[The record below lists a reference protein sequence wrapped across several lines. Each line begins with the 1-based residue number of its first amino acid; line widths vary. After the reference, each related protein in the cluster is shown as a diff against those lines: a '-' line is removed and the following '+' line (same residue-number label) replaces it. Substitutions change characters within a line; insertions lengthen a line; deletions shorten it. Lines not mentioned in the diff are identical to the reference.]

1 MKVVSRYQKFQ
12 DAFFSWGWL
21 LPALFPAS
29 QIGGR
34 ALFNVLDYSY
44 ALWGLLSCPGRAVGA
59 DRGFVVGYLLLL
71 SAFLFSVFG
80 AEEILVGLRAWG
92 QFVLQSAIGILTL
105 LALRQHPE
113 NLGRL
118 RYALGLGGFFMLF
131 WQYVVLVYYWQSGTF
146 EPHRLREGNL
156 PFLLPFMLAW
166 VATEPRIKQWRGAA
180 FRCITVLAFSYIVL
194 SHGRTSL
201 LAAIIA
207 LTGFGILIWRWSWR
221 RTFLLLLLIAVL
233 AAALILGP
241 LRKIPLGDLDLLDP
255 AAISSGR
262 TLIWEQALKN
272 PPEQIWLGVGM
283 GHGSLASE
291 VLTFELA
298 GQQHRV
304 QHLHN
309 LLLDVWYETGLLGVS
324 LLVFFIGY
332 VLIRAV
338 RHWVILNPQE
348 RETLGLFMIA
358 ALAILTGTLLDFNY
372 TSRYFSCYFF
382 LCLGVIHFITTQ
394 AKSRSVL

>member
-1 MKVVSRYQKFQ
+1 MKVGTRYQKFQ

-44 ALWGLLSCPGRAVGA
+44 ALWGLLSCPGRSVGA

-71 SAFLFSVFG
+71 GAFLLSVFG
-80 AEEILVGLRAWG
+80 AEEFLVGLRAWG

-105 LALRQHPE
+105 LALRQDPE

-131 WQYVVLVYYWQSGTF
+131 WQYVALVYYWQSGAF
-146 EPHRLREGNL
+146 EPQQLRDGNL

-166 VATEPRIKQWRGAA
+166 VATEPRLRPWRGAA
-180 FRCITVLAFSYIVL
+180 FGSIILLAFSYIVL

-201 LAAIIA
+201 VAAIIA

-221 RTFLLLLLIAVL
+221 RTLLFLLVIAVL

-241 LRKIPLGDLDLLDP
+241 LRKLPVTDLNLLDLGT
-255 AAISSGR
+255 ISSGR

-272 PPEQIWLGVGM
+272 PPEQPWLGVGM
-283 GHGSLASE
+283 GHGSFASE

-298 GQQHRV
+298 GQQHQVR
-304 QHLHN
+304 HLHN
-309 LLLDVWYETGLLGVS
+309 LLLDVWYETGLLGVGT
-324 LLVFFIGY
+324 LVFFIGY
-332 VLIRAV
+332 VLMRAV
-338 RHWVILNPQE
+338 RNWFSLNSQE